1 MAKTSRQV
9 ARVRTLAGL
18 RTTWLATVLAPL
30 VVFALAAA
38 ALWYAST
45 LEMIAADSALGAL
58 ALTGVVVLAAS
69 GVFAFALGRRFSAEV
84 IEPVARLQWTLA
96 RVTAGDMLARA
107 ELDGDDDLSRVAGA
121 LDDLLEYRIRGL
133 ETISRE
139 GEELNDSVIEIMQAV
154 GTIATSKDLTIRV
167 PVTENVTGAIA
178 DALNLFTEETRRVLV
193 NVREVSHQVAQATV
207 AVRTQSENAAH
218 AAAREQTEVEV
229 AARELAGAALALES
243 IAPRARAG
251 DAAAD
256 RAVRATDAAVLSVAS
271 TAQGIARSRALIHET
286 EKRIKRLGERSQEIG
301 QAVGMIQRIA
311 ERTGILAL
319 NAAMQALAAGDAGRS
334 FAAVADEVKR
344 LSESARDS
352 TRQIA
357 AMVNSIQTET
367 GDTVRAM
374 NQAIAQVVEISRLA
388 DRASEGMSASRDETG
403 SLAAGVRDI
412 ARTSEEQARVGGA
425 LLERARIIQE
435 ASGESAQQLAM
446 QATQIARLVEC
457 ARALLDEVRVFRL
470 SDDSAGGEEGR

>member
-1 MAKTSRQV
+1 MASSSRQL
-9 ARVRTLAGL
+9 AQVRTLLSL
-18 RTTWLATVLAPL
+18 RGVTLAVSLLPVAIL
-30 VVFALAAA
+30 ALAGG
-38 ALWYAST
+38 ALWYFAARGS
-45 LEMIAADSALGAL
+45 LSWGEALVALVIATFLALAVSGAL
-58 ALTGVVVLAAS
+58 AFTLA
-69 GVFAFALGRRFSAEV
+69 RRFTVEV
-84 IEPVARLQWTLA
+84 IDPVARLGWTLA

-107 ELDGDDDLSRVAGA
+107 DLDGDDDVSQLAGA
-121 LDDLLEYRIRGL
+121 LDDLLEYRIHGL

-139 GEELNDSVIEIMQAV
+139 GEELNDSVIQIMQAV
-154 GTIATSKDLTIRV
+154 GTIATTKDLTIRV

-193 NVREVSHQVAQATV
+193 KVRDVSHQVAQATI

-218 AAAREQTEVEV
+218 AAAREQAEVEI
-229 AARELAGAALALES
+229 AARELAGAALVLES
-243 IAPRARAG
+243 IAQRARAG

-256 RAVRATDAAVLSVAS
+256 RAVRATSAAVDSVAS
-271 TAQGIARSRALIHET
+271 TAAGIARSRALIHET

-301 QAVGMIQRIA
+301 QVVGMIQTIA

-319 NAAMQALAAGDAGRS
+319 NASMRALAAGEAGRS

-344 LSESARDS
+344 LSESARES
-352 TRQIA
+352 SRQIVS
-357 AMVNSIQTET
+357 MVTSIQTET

-388 DRASEGMSASRDETG
+388 ERASEGMNASRDETG

-412 ARTSEEQARVGGA
+412 ARTSEEQARVGSA

-446 QATQIARLVEC
+446 QATQIVRLVEC

-470 SDDSAGGEEGR
+470 TEESGAETRR

>member
-167 PVTENVTGAIA
+167 
-178 DALNLFTEETRRVLV
+178 
-193 NVREVSHQVAQATV
+193 
-207 AVRTQSENAAH
+207 
-218 AAAREQTEVEV
+218 
-229 AARELAGAALALES
+229 
-243 IAPRARAG
+243 
-251 DAAAD
+251 
-256 RAVRATDAAVLSVAS
+256 
-271 TAQGIARSRALIHET
+271 
-286 EKRIKRLGERSQEIG
+286 
-301 QAVGMIQRIA
+301 
-311 ERTGILAL
+311 
-319 NAAMQALAAGDAGRS
+319 
-334 FAAVADEVKR
+334 
-344 LSESARDS
+344 
-352 TRQIA
+352 
-357 AMVNSIQTET
+357 
-367 GDTVRAM
+367 
-374 NQAIAQVVEISRLA
+374 
-388 DRASEGMSASRDETG
+388 
-403 SLAAGVRDI
+403 
-412 ARTSEEQARVGGA
+412 
-425 LLERARIIQE
+425 
-435 ASGESAQQLAM
+435 
-446 QATQIARLVEC
+446 
-457 ARALLDEVRVFRL
+457 
-470 SDDSAGGEEGR
+470 